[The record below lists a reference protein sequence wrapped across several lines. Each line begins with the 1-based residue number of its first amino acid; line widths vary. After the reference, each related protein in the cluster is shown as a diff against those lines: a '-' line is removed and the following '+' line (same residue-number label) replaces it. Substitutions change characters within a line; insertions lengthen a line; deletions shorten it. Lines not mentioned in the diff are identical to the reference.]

1 MKMFNDDSKIYKLF
15 ISHLND
21 DDEYTLFISKLD
33 TSYDFEW
40 KDYAVNNEMNHMK
53 LAEQMKLAD
62 VIIILSGL
70 YIKNRKLLQKEI
82 DVAIELEKPIVV
94 VRPYG
99 MENVPSNLEK
109 IATEVVGWNTPCI
122 VDSIKEALGE
132 DVID

>member
-1 MKMFNDDSKIYKLF
+1 MFNDDSKIYKLF

>member
-1 MKMFNDDSKIYKLF
+1 MFNDDSKIYKLF

-99 MENVPSNLEK
+99 MENVPSALEQ
-109 IATEVVGWNTPCI
+109 IANEVVGWNTPCI
-122 VDSIKEALGE
+122 VDSIQETLE
-132 DVID
+132 ENDID